1 MTPLLSVKNLSL
13 SFENESGT
21 IEAVKNISF
30 NLGKNEI
37 LGIVGESGS
46 GKSVT
51 ALSLLGLSRA
61 KYGKNSS
68 AILNETQ
75 LIGASNQ
82 TLQSVRGAKVGF
94 IFQEPMSSLNPLHKI
109 GPQIAEAVLIHQK
122 VTSKQAKQQALTLL
136 KQVGI
141 EQAEN
146 RYNAYPFELSGGQRQ
161 RVMIAM
167 AIANKPDILI
177 ADEPTTALDVTIQ
190 KQIIDLILDLKKS
203 LGMSVIFISHDLKL
217 VAEIADRII
226 VMYQGKIVEQG
237 KTKDVFESPKHS
249 YTKKLISSINI
260 LKNKD
265 KQKNNILLKIQNLNV
280 RYVLKKN
287 FWGKPTSFLDALKD
301 VSLNVYAG
309 QTLGIVGE
317 SGSGKTTLGMCL
329 ANLIKYQGVI
339 QFKNKMSPLEFR
351 KNIQIIFQDPYNSLN
366 PRMNILQ
373 IVGEGLKIQNKNIK
387 NKQIEEQVVLT
398 LKQVGLSEN
407 DLYKYPHEFSGGQR
421 QRIAI
426 ARAIILKPKVLV
438 LDEPTSALD
447 VTIQKQIIKLLKDL
461 QQKYHMT
468 YIFISHDMR
477 AIKAMS
483 DEIAVMKNG
492 QIIEKSR
499 ADEILTNPKNEYTKS
514 LINASIF

>member
-161 RVMIAM
+161 RVMISM

-265 KQKNNILLKIQNLNV
+265 KQKNN
-280 RYVLKKN
+280 R
-287 FWGKPTSFLDALKD
+287 
-301 VSLNVYAG
+301 
-309 QTLGIVGE
+309 
-317 SGSGKTTLGMCL
+317 
-329 ANLIKYQGVI
+329 IK
-339 QFKNKMSPLEFR
+339 
-351 KNIQIIFQDPYNSLN
+351 
-366 PRMNILQ
+366 
-373 IVGEGLKIQNKNIK
+373 
-387 NKQIEEQVVLT
+387 
-398 LKQVGLSEN
+398 
-407 DLYKYPHEFSGGQR
+407 
-421 QRIAI
+421 
-426 ARAIILKPKVLV
+426 
-438 LDEPTSALD
+438 
-447 VTIQKQIIKLLKDL
+447 
-461 QQKYHMT
+461 
-468 YIFISHDMR
+468 
-477 AIKAMS
+477 
-483 DEIAVMKNG
+483 
-492 QIIEKSR
+492 
-499 ADEILTNPKNEYTKS
+499 
-514 LINASIF
+514 